1 MHVSIE
7 GYGFFFVLIFFF
19 LLSEILETRTLI
31 QRVIQTLDSLLF
43 I

>member
-1 MHVSIE
+1 MHASIE

-19 LLSEILETRTLI
+19 LFSEILETRTLI